1 MASKRVVVATS
12 NAHKVVEIMSIID
25 IEGYEFVPLSQ
36 VGDFPEPVEDG
47 TTFLANARIKA
58 RATFENTGLA
68 SMADD
73 SGIVVD
79 ALGGAPG
86 IYSSRYAGEQCDNA
100 ANNVKLL
107 SELEGIEDRTA
118 RFTCAIVFID
128 VDGTEFIAVESVE
141 GSIDDHLHGEGG
153 FGYDPLFL
161 PDEYGGSRS
170 MAELTMEEKNAISH
184 RGRALRKLKEQLVAR
199 N

>member
-1 MASKRVVVATS
+1 
-12 NAHKVVEIMSIID
+12 MSIID

-36 VGDFPEPVEDG
+36 IGEFPEPVEDG
-47 TTFLANARIKA
+47 TTFLENARIKA
-58 RATFENTGLA
+58 RSAFENTGLA

-86 IYSSRYAGEQCDNA
+86 IFSSRYAGEECDNA
-100 ANNVKLL
+100 ANNAKLL
-107 SELEGIEDRTA
+107 AELEGVEDRTA
-118 RFTCAIVFID
+118 RFTCDIVSID
-128 VDGTEFIAVESVE
+128 EDCTELTAVESVE
-141 GSIDDHLHGEGG
+141 GSIDLYLHGDGG

-161 PDEYGGSRS
+161 PDKYGGSRS

>member
-1 MASKRVVVATS
+1 MAGKRVVVATS
-12 NAHKVVEIMSIID
+12 NSHKVVEIMSIID

-36 VGDFPEPVEDG
+36 IGEFPEPVEDG
-47 TTFLANARIKA
+47 TTFLENARIKA
-58 RATFENTGLA
+58 RSAFENTGLA

-86 IYSSRYAGEQCDNA
+86 IFSSRYAGEECDNA
-100 ANNVKLL
+100 ANNAKLL
-107 SELEGIEDRTA
+107 SELEGVEDRTA

-128 VDGTEFIAVESVE
+128 EDGTELTAVESVE
-141 GSIDDHLHGEGG
+141 GSIDHYLHGDGG

-161 PDEYGGSRS
+161 PDEYGGERS
-170 MAELTMEEKNAISH
+170 MAELTMDEKNAISH